1 MIDKA
6 NTPDEIVDIVDE
18 NDNVIGKS
26 TKGEVNSNP
35 KLIHREI
42 AVLIFDEQNRVLLQ
56 QRSRSKKNDP
66 LVWII
71 SVAGHVPS
79 GMTYEEAAHMEL
91 KEELGFDT
99 KLIPYEKA
107 KYQNESETQLITSFL
122 GEFPKEAKVNFNKDE
137 IENCK
142 FLDSNELEELNNTEK
157 IEPDSLNDFR
167 EFFKGN
173 YDKYKQMLIKKNR

>member
-1 MIDKA
+1 MIDKT
-6 NTPDEIVDIVDE
+6 NTPDEIVDVVDE

-35 KLIHREI
+35 SLCHREI
-42 AVLIFDEQNRVLLQ
+42 AVLIFDEQNKVLIQ
-56 QRSRSKKNDP
+56 QRSRLKKNNP

-91 KEELGFDT
+91 TEELGFDT
-99 KLIPYEKA
+99 ELIAYDKA

-122 GEFPKEAKVNFNKDE
+122 GKFPKEAKVKFNKDE
-137 IENCK
+137 VENYK
-142 FLDSNELEELNNTEK
+142 FVDKDELEELNRTQK

-167 EFFKGN
+167 RFFDRE
-173 YDKYKQMLIKKNR
+173 YDKFKAQLLSS